1 MVSWFVKWT
10 EFANLFCLS
19 CDKFSW
25 EVHFYWL
32 FAIMK
37 SYVKVNF
44 KGRNDNNND
53 KMISICTLKFCDE
66 SICKS
71 LYMIFKSCLTQG
83 ILLSQWKKTNIV
95 PLHKKKSKQ
104 CLKTVYKQFPDRIIP
119 QQKVPPTGHFPARL
133 FPQWYISFIGRCP
146 DYMF

>member
-1 MVSWFVKWT
+1 MVSWFVKST

-104 CLKTVYKQFPDRIIP
+104 CLKNGIQTVP
-119 QQKVPPTGHFPARL
+119 
-133 FPQWYISFIGRCP
+133 
-146 DYMF
+146 